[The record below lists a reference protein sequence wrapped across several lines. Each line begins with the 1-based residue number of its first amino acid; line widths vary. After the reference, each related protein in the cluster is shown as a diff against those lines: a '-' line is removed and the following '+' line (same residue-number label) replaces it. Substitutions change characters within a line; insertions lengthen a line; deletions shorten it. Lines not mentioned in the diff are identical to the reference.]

1 MYERKVE
8 MLLFFST
15 RKKYWNSIFRHQL
28 GQNVLAEDSPG
39 EKILTAFV
47 FKVKD
52 FVLDGNGRRNKYK

>member
-1 MYERKVE
+1 M
-8 MLLFFST
+8 MLLFST

-28 GQNVLAEDSPG
+28 GQNVLVEDRPG

-52 FVLDGNGRRNKYK
+52 FVSLFWMVTVQRSKYK